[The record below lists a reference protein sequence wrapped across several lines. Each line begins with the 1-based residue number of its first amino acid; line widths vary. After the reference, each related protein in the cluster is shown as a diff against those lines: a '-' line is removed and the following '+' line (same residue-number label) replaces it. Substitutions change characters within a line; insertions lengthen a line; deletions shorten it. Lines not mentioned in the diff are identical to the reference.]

1 MKLTK
6 GDKRTDAEAA
16 ILNFGL
22 LYDLVE
28 AARELY
34 EAWTADRLWE
44 QKGVLLDDH
53 FVKEEAEDDLDEDE
67 HSVV

>member
-34 EAWTADRLWE
+34 EAWAADRLWE
-44 QKGVLLDDH
+44 QKGVLDEH
-53 FVKEEAEDDLDEDE
+53 FVKEEAEDDLAEE
-67 HSVV
+67 NSVV